1 MPLVEKTSRN
11 VTNRNMV
18 LWNISIFR
26 KEFKR
31 QAVIVV
37 PEIERKKGGEQGG
50 RREEDRC
57 RLEGKEN
64 AFFNTLS
71 SKDP

>member
-26 KEFKR
+26 KEFER

-50 RREEDRC
+50 RREEKI
-57 RLEGKEN
+57 G
-64 AFFNTLS
+64 AG
-71 SKDP
+71 